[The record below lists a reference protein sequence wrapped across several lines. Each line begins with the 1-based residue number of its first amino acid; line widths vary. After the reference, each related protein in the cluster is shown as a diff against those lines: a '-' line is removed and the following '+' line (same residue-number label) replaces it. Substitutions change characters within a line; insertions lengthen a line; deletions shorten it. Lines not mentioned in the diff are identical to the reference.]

1 MDPVLLAGLIVNGG
15 IFIASAGAAAV
26 AWWQAIEAS
35 KSRDAALAAQQS
47 ALLAWQEAASA
58 LVRANEITGG
68 TLRAPFASRL
78 QQMSNDVLSQRSLG
92 ADESAVFDIIG
103 PKHTPGLSALQLAT
117 NERTAGKFSRW
128 LSTYARTVDASSPS
142 AVMSA
147 LSIIDARVRGW
158 IGDPDATMAEIRDE
172 PGVPNELPIL
182 DTDLHDYR
190 VP

>member
-1 MDPVLLAGLIVNGG
+1 MA
-15 IFIASAGAAAV
+15 ASSSRQQVPPAV

-78 QQMSNDVLSQRSLG
+78 QQMSNDVLSERSLG
-92 ADESAVFDIIG
+92 ADETAIFQISG
-103 PKHTPGLSALQLAT
+103 ERHTPGLSALQLAT
-117 NERTAGKFSRW
+117 NGRTAGKFSRW
-128 LSTYARTVDASSPS
+128 LSTYARTVDVSSPT
-142 AVMSA
+142 AMMSA
-147 LSIIDARVRGW
+147 LAVIDTRVRGW
-158 IGDPDATMAEIRDE
+158 IRDPDSTLAEIRDE
-172 PGVPNELPIL
+172 PGVPISIPIV
-182 DTDLHDYR
+182 DSDPHDYR

>member
-1 MDPVLLAGLIVNGG
+1 MDPLLLAGLIVNGG
-15 IFIASAGAAAV
+15 VFIASAGAAAV

-78 QQMSNDVLSQRSLG
+78 QQMSNDVLSERSLG
-92 ADESAVFDIIG
+92 ADETTIFQIIG
-103 PKHTPGLSALQLAT
+103 ERHTPGLSALQLAT

-128 LSTYARTVDASSPS
+128 LSTYARTVDVSSPTQM
-142 AVMSA
+142 MSA
-147 LSIIDARVRGW
+147 LAVIDARVRGW
-158 IGDPDATMAEIRDE
+158 IRNPEATLAEIRDE
-172 PGVPNELPIL
+172 PGVPNSIPIL
-182 DTDLHDYR
+182 DSDPHDYR